1 MEAWD
6 REWAAFGRDELMQD
20 WAGWNL
26 VHVSAS
32 FFCFLFLFSYI
43 YIYNLIKI
51 YIQIEF
57 LTPI

>member
-32 FFCFLFLFSYI
+32 FFLFFISIFLYI
-43 YIYNLIKI
+43 YIYII
-51 YIQIEF
+51 
-57 LTPI
+57 